1 MIHAIALFV
10 LLYIVIK
17 SMKHHHYYISSII
30 QALTVCFIAGTG
42 LPSQAQTAIADTPP
56 ATSPD
61 SISLQEVTVTHRAA
75 GTHRLGGPVDATRI
89 NRQELFKAACCNL
102 GESFTTNPSVD
113 VNYSDA
119 ATGARQIKLLGLSG
133 TYVQMLSENMPNWR
147 GAAIPYALGY
157 IPGPWM
163 KSILVS
169 KGASSVRNGYESITG
184 QIDVE
189 FLKPEDEQGA
199 TINLYGNSEGRIEV
213 NADANRHLTSRLN
226 TEVLAH
232 YERSLR
238 DMDGNDDGFMDMPHV
253 RQFSA
258 QNRWDWLG
266 DTYIFHGG
274 LALLDEDRQSGQT
287 HDAAHDGHRYEI
299 GLKTHR
305 YEGYMKH
312 AFFLDRERGTN
323 IALMASATLHR
334 LDAHYGNKR
343 YKTNERNLYAQLMFE
358 TTFTVRHTLSAGLS
372 INHDDPDS
380 EFTVAP
386 GQLYGPGARDQR
398 ETTSGAYAQYTFNAD
413 DRWIVMAG
421 IRADHSSLHGTFVT
435 PRLHLKFAPT
445 DKVSCRATIGKGYR
459 TTQPLAQ
466 YNYLMASGR
475 SIIIDEL
482 DQEAAWN
489 MGTSIAFSL
498 PIAGKLLKAN
508 LEYYYTYFD
517 NQTVVDY
524 EMDPGI
530 IYIHNL
536 GGLSYSRTF
545 QADVSYP
552 ILSGLELTAACRINN
567 VKTTMAG
574 LLDEKPLTNRYKGLI
589 TASYRTPLG
598 IWQFDVT
605 LQLNG
610 GGRLPNPYLSIEGA
624 QYNMPVRFH
633 AFEQLN
639 AQVTRWFRHFSIYI
653 GGENLTGRRQSNP
666 IINAANPWSEQFEP
680 TLVWGPVTG
689 AMAYAGIRINLG
701 RTL

>member
-1 MIHAIALFV
+1 MRTPFTHIKTLAAVV
-10 LLYIVIK
+10 LA
-17 SMKHHHYYISSII
+17 SMAVTASA
-30 QALTVCFIAGTG
+30 QDN
-42 LPSQAQTAIADTPP
+42 PS
-56 ATSPD
+56 TSLD
-61 SISLQEVTVTHRAA
+61 SISLDEVTIIHRAA
-75 GTHRLGGPVDATRI
+75 GTNRLGGPVDATRI

-232 YERSLR
+232 YERSLMH
-238 DMDGNDDGFMDMPHV
+238 MDDNKDGFFDMPRV

-274 LALLDEDRQSGQT
+274 LALLDEDRQSGQI
-287 HDAAHDGHRYEI
+287 HDAATDGHPFEI

-312 AFFLDRERGTN
+312 AFFLDREHGTN
-323 IALMASATLHR
+323 IALMASATLHK
-334 LDAHYGNKR
+334 LDAHYGHKR

-358 TTFTVRHTLSAGLS
+358 TTFTSKHTLSAGLS

-380 EFTVAP
+380 KVTATSD
-386 GQLYGPGARDQR
+386 QLDGAGAFDRR

-413 DRWIVMAG
+413 DRWIAMAG
-421 IRADHSSLHGTFVT
+421 LRADHSSLYGTFVT
-435 PRLHLKFAPT
+435 PRLHLKFAPSNKFT
-445 DKVSCRATIGKGYR
+445 WRATVGKGYR

-466 YNYLMASGR
+466 YNNLLASGR
-475 SIIIDEL
+475 LIIIDEL
-482 DQEAAWN
+482 KQEAAWN
-489 MGTSIAFSL
+489 MGTSFALTL

-508 LEYYYTYFD
+508 LEYYYTRFD
-517 NQTVVDY
+517 NQTVLDY
-524 EMDPGI
+524 DTSPRVI
-530 IYIHNL
+530 RITNL
-536 GGLSYSRTF
+536 DGRSFSHTF

-552 ILSGLELTAACRINN
+552 ILSGLELTAAYRITD
-567 VKTTMAG
+567 VKTTLAG
-574 LLDEKPLTNRYKGLI
+574 KLREKPLTNRYKGLI

-610 GGRLPNPYLSIEGA
+610 GGRMPEPYLTGDDNRLSWPE
-624 QYNMPVRFH
+624 RFH

-653 GGENLTGRRQSNP
+653 GGENLTGKRQRNP
-666 IINAANPWSEQFEP
+666 IISADDPWSAQFDS
-680 TLVWGPVTG
+680 TLVWGPVSG

>member
-75 GTHRLGGPVDATRI
+75 GTNRLGGPVDAVRI

-133 TYVQMLSENMPNWR
+133 TYVQMLAENIPNWR
-147 GAAIPYALGY
+147 GTAIPYALSY
-157 IPGPWM
+157 VPGPWM

-189 FLKPEDEQGA
+189 FIKPEDEQGA
-199 TINLYGNSEGRIEV
+199 TINLYGNTEGRIEANV
-213 NADANRHLTSRLN
+213 DANRHLTSRLN

-232 YERSLR
+232 YENSLM
-238 DMDGNDDGFMDMPHV
+238 DMDGNDDSFMDMPRV
-253 RQFSA
+253 RQFNIH
-258 QNRWDWLG
+258 NRWDWLG
-266 DTYIFHGG
+266 DSYIFHGG
-274 LALLDEDRQSGQT
+274 LTLLDENRRSGQMT
-287 HDAAHDGHRYEI
+287 HGDHQVEHPYEI

-305 YEGYMKH
+305 YEAYMKH
-312 AFFLDRERGTN
+312 AFFLNQEHGTN
-323 IALMASATLHR
+323 VALMVTGVLHQ
-334 LDAHYGNKR
+334 LDAHYGHKR
-343 YKTNERNLYAQLMFE
+343 YEVDEKSLYAQLMFE
-358 TTFTVRHTLSAGLS
+358 TTFTSEHTLSAGLS
-372 INHDDPDS
+372 LIHDDPDGQL
-380 EFTVAP
+380 TVAAD
-386 GQLYGPGARDQR
+386 QVYGPGAQDHR
-398 ETTSGAYAQYTFNAD
+398 ETTSGIYAQYTFNAA

-421 IRADHSSLHGTFVT
+421 LRADHSSLHGTFVT
-435 PRLHLKFAPT
+435 PRLHLKYAPSNKFT
-445 DKVSCRATIGKGYR
+445 WRATIGKGYR

-466 YNYLMASGR
+466 FNNLMASGR
-475 SIIIDEL
+475 HISIGQLE
-482 DQEAAWN
+482 QEAAWN
-489 MGTSIAFSL
+489 MGTSCSL
-498 PIAGKLLKAN
+498 TLPVRGRLLKAN
-508 LEYYYTYFD
+508 LEYYYTHFLS
-517 NQTVVDY
+517 QTVVDY
-524 EMDPGI
+524 DTSPWSI
-530 IYIHNL
+530 DIYNL
-536 GGLSYSRTF
+536 DGRSFSHTV
-545 QADVSYP
+545 QIDVSYP
-552 ILSGLELTAACRINN
+552 ILPGLELTAAYRMND
-567 VKTTMAG
+567 VKTTIGGKLM
-574 LLDEKPLTNRYKGLI
+574 EKPLTSRYKGLI

-598 IWQFDVT
+598 IWQVDVT

-610 GGRLPNPYLSIEGA
+610 NGRMPTPYVTSSGQLSWPE
-624 QYNMPVRFH
+624 RFH
-633 AFEQLN
+633 SYEQLN
-639 AQVTRWFRHFSIYI
+639 AQVTRWFRHFSIYV
-653 GGENLTGRRQSNP
+653 GGENLTGRRQHHP
-666 IINAANPWSEQFEP
+666 IIAADEPWGNRFEP

-689 AMAYAGIRINLG
+689 AMAYLGIRINLG